1 MLLNLVRFMA
11 SLLLT
16 GWITTALAEPQNTT
30 QGITAEDVNIRI
42 DTFDEMDQLFK
53 ALRFK
58 IVNQR
63 STNREAALEYSSKLV
78 KLSYRL
84 PDLFDLPSSREM
96 FPQSRSRPEIWTK
109 KERFDHQ
116 LEAFVVNLEK
126 IDDEIREGDLSRAGR
141 LIDETAKGC
150 RRCHNGFRY
159 R

>member
-1 MLLNLVRFMA
+1 MLSIVLRLVA
-11 SLLLT
+11 SVLLA
-16 GWITTALAEPQNTT
+16 GWIANAYAEPKVT
-30 QGITAEDVNIRI
+30 GISAEDVYLRI

-63 STNREAALEYSSKLV
+63 STNREAALEYSSELV

-84 PDLFDLPSSREM
+84 PALFDLPSSREI
-96 FPQSRSRPEIWTK
+96 FPQSRSRPEIWTRK
-109 KERFDHQ
+109 ARFDHL
-116 LEAFVVNLEK
+116 LEAFVDNLEV
-126 IDDEIREGDLSRAGR
+126 IDDEIRGGDLKQAGR

-150 RRCHNGFRY
+150 RRCHNAYRY

>member
-1 MLLNLVRFMA
+1 MVSNLVRFMA
-11 SLLLT
+11 SLLLV
-16 GWITTALAEPQNTT
+16 GWVASAYAELESTI
-30 QGITAEDVNIRI
+30 QGISAEDVNLRI

-63 STNREAALEYSSKLV
+63 STNREAALGYSSKLV

-116 LEAFVVNLEK
+116 LEVFVVNIEK
-126 IDDEIREGDLSRAGR
+126 IDDEIREGDLTKAGR
-141 LIDETAKGC
+141 MIDETAKGC

>member
-1 MLLNLVRFMA
+1 MLSNLVRFMA

-16 GWITTALAEPQNTT
+16 CWITTAFAQPQNTT
-30 QGITAEDVNIRI
+30 EGISAEDVNLRI
-42 DTFDEMDQLFK
+42 DTFDEIDQLFK

-58 IVNQR
+58 VVNQR

-84 PDLFDLPSSREM
+84 PDLFDLPSAREN
-96 FPQSRSRPEIWTK
+96 FPQSRSRPEIWAK
-109 KERFDHQ
+109 KEHFDHQ

-126 IDDEIREGDLSRAGR
+126 IDDEIRAGDLNRAGR

>member
-1 MLLNLVRFMA
+1 MVSNLVRFMA
-11 SLLLT
+11 SLLLV
-16 GWITTALAEPQNTT
+16 GWVASAYAELESTI
-30 QGITAEDVNIRI
+30 QGISAEDVNLRI

-63 STNREAALEYSSKLV
+63 STNREAALGYSSKLV

-109 KERFDHQ
+109 KERFDYQ
-116 LEAFVVNLEK
+116 LEVFVVNIEK
-126 IDDEIREGDLSRAGR
+126 IDDEIREGDLTKAGR
-141 LIDETAKGC
+141 MIDETAKGC

>member
-1 MLLNLVRFMA
+1 MLSNLVRFMA

-16 GWITTALAEPQNTT
+16 GWITTAIAQPQNTT
-30 QGITAEDVNIRI
+30 EGISAEDVNFRI
-42 DTFDEMDQLFK
+42 DTFDEIDQLFK

-58 IVNQR
+58 VVNQR
-63 STNREAALEYSSKLV
+63 STNREAALDYSSKLV

-84 PDLFDLPSSREM
+84 PDLFDLPSSRES

-109 KERFDHQ
+109 KERFDQQ

-126 IDDEIREGDLSRAGR
+126 IDDEIRAGDLSRAGR

>member
-1 MLLNLVRFMA
+1 MLSNLVRFMA

-16 GWITTALAEPQNTT
+16 GWVTTAFAQPQNTT
-30 QGITAEDVNIRI
+30 EGISAEDVNLRI
-42 DTFDEMDQLFK
+42 DTFDEIDQLFK

-58 IVNQR
+58 VVNQR
-63 STNREAALEYSSKLV
+63 STNREAALDYSSKLV

-84 PDLFDLPSSREM
+84 PDLFDLPSSRES

-109 KERFDHQ
+109 KERFDQQ

-126 IDDEIREGDLSRAGR
+126 IDDEIRAGDLSRAGR

>member
-1 MLLNLVRFMA
+1 MLSNLVRFMA

-16 GWITTALAEPQNTT
+16 GWITTAIAQPQNTT
-30 QGITAEDVNIRI
+30 EGISAEDVNLRI
-42 DTFDEMDQLFK
+42 DTFDEIDQLFK

-58 IVNQR
+58 VVNQR
-63 STNREAALEYSSKLV
+63 STNREAALDYSSKLV

-84 PDLFDLPSSREM
+84 PDLFDLPSSRES

-109 KERFDHQ
+109 KEYFDQQ

-126 IDDEIREGDLSRAGR
+126 IDDEIRAGDLSRAGR

>member
-1 MLLNLVRFMA
+1 MLSNLVRFMA

-16 GWITTALAEPQNTT
+16 GWITTAIAQDTT
-30 QGITAEDVNIRI
+30 EGISAEDVNLRI
-42 DTFDEMDQLFK
+42 DTFDEIDQLFK

-58 IVNQR
+58 VVNQR
-63 STNREAALEYSSKLV
+63 STNREAALNYSSKLV

-84 PDLFDLPSSREM
+84 PDLFDLPSSRES

-109 KERFDHQ
+109 KERFDQQ

-126 IDDEIREGDLSRAGR
+126 IDDEVRAGDLSRAGR